1 MMSSTRVSMS
11 VCVWG
16 ALLLSAPA
24 ALAGDCPS
32 VCDMPLLGDMNG
44 DGELTVSD
52 PIGVAYAANNPDVEV
67 CMSVADVDRNGVL
80 DLEDALY
87 LSNIVFGNERYPEL
101 PKLQGDV
108 NADGVFDIADFAA
121 MADSLTEPDK
131 DAFCGDRADVN
142 GDCRF
147 DVADVMYFSDYLWTG
162 GPSPI
167 QGECTP

>member
-44 DGELTVSD
+44 DGALTVSD
-52 PIGVAYAANNPDVEV
+52 PIGVAYAANNPDVPV

-87 LSNIVFGNERYPEL
+87 LSNPVVQEL
-101 PKLQGDV
+101 QSFPMKNPQ
-108 NADGVFDIADFAA
+108 
-121 MADSLTEPDK
+121 
-131 DAFCGDRADVN
+131 
-142 GDCRF
+142 
-147 DVADVMYFSDYLWTG
+147 
-162 GPSPI
+162 
-167 QGECTP
+167 